1 MTRRSLGRPT
11 RRRRRRRERISPQR
25 AMLQAGLVL
34 GLIALV
40 IAFAVT
46 AYNGVPGKTYRTAYA
61 IVPATG
67 NLIKHDQVRIA
78 GVRVGQVTAST
89 IDPDG
94 RARLKL
100 QLSGDTKLPEGTSV
114 LVRANGLL
122 GARFVQL
129 NPGRSSRMLPDGAEI
144 KGSANAL
151 TYGVPEAIDTFDKQ
165 TRGAMGTS
173 VRELG
178 AGMVGNGKRLNET
191 IERASDIS
199 QPFQTLVATVLAPPG
214 AAERLV
220 PALNRL
226 MIPFNASREGYTAM
240 VPPADKTLQPFVDQ
254 RAAVHATL
262 DGTAPTLD
270 AVKQASSTGQR
281 LLASVD
287 RLSGAANRTLPRAPG
302 ALRATTAFFEEAP
315 TPLNKTSDLLE
326 RVPSAVPA
334 TTKITDS
341 VRTLLDPLDEGLK
354 TLVPISNTLGDYGCD
369 IENFGVT
376 LRSMT
381 GYGGD
386 SIAVGKGELGEP
398 AGAFRV
404 HVVVPSP
411 TELLQIKNNEPV
423 GRRDGYPAPCKYVST
438 EYPTF
443 LPQDGTP

>member
-1 MTRRSLGRPT
+1 
-11 RRRRRRRERISPQR
+11 
-25 AMLQAGLVL
+25 MLQAAAVL
-34 GLIALV
+34 GLIALAM
-40 IAFAVT
+40 AFAVT
-46 AYNGVPGKTYRTAYA
+46 AYDQVPGKTYRTAYA

-78 GVRVGQVTAST
+78 GVRVGQVISSK

-94 RARLKL
+94 RARLEL
-100 QLSGDTKLPEGTSV
+100 QLSGDTKLPKDTSV

-129 NPGRSSRMLPDGAEI
+129 NPGTSKAMLPDGAEI
-144 KGSANAL
+144 RGSENAL
-151 TYGVPEAIDTFDKQ
+151 TYGVPEAINTFDKQ
-165 TRGAMGTS
+165 TRGAMGTA

-178 AGMVGNGKRLNET
+178 AGMVGNGERLNET
-191 IERASDIS
+191 IDRASDIS
-199 QPFQTLVATVLAPPG
+199 KPFQALVGTVLARPG
-214 AAERLV
+214 SAERLV
-220 PALNRL
+220 PSLNRL
-226 MIPFNASREGYTAM
+226 MRPLDDAGDGIAAMFDPAEKAVRPFA
-240 VPPADKTLQPFVDQ
+240 DQ
-254 RAAVHATL
+254 RTPLRSAL
-262 DGTAPTLD
+262 DEGAPSLD
-270 AVKQASSTGQR
+270 AIRQGTTTGVR

-287 RLSGAANRTLPRAPG
+287 RLADAANGTLPKAPG
-302 ALRATTAFFEEAP
+302 SLRATTAFLDESP
-315 TPLNKTSDLLE
+315 KPLDETSKLLK

-341 VRTLLDPLDEGLK
+341 VQTLLRPLDRGLK
-354 TLVPISNTLGDYGCD
+354 VLTPIANTLGDYGCD

-386 SIAVGKGELGEP
+386 TNAVGTGNLGEP

-411 TELLQIKNNEPV
+411 TELLQVKNFEPI
-423 GRRDGYPAPCKYVST
+423 GRRDGYPAPCKYLST

-443 LPQDGTP
+443 LNLDGGR